1 MRNPEGNLALYAER
15 EFAEFAVVK
24 AVMVSDEHELGIL
37 DIGAQVERG
46 VLGSKPFRDF
56 GVCKEE
62 HVLDA
67 FFVNR
72 VERKVQRRDN
82 GIVCKREAH
91 DLEAVFVED
100 RRLAGIVAQV
110 VDGHLL
116 CHATDRLYRLGV
128 RAATQVE
135 GSIEIEY
142 YSFYRGFHANQY
154 SIFFIFRRMK
164 TPDSRFYCPL
174 ITVGNITLDENEST
188 HAVRVCRAC
197 VGDVLQLSDGVGHF
211 ADAIIEVANAK
222 ACVVRVDSVIEAER
236 PRPKVSLGIACLKDD
251 ALEEVVFH
259 AAQTEIDK
267 IIFLRTDF
275 SQEPKNS
282 DLKKTVRRAEL
293 KSLVSLKQSKKAW
306 MTNIE
311 GPVEFDKW
319 LEGYNGDLILCDID
333 GERQLDLSGSGAN
346 ENATPITLL
355 VGPEGGFSPRE
366 IEAIKTFRNGKVHL
380 LNLGNTRLRART
392 AAIIALGKIL

>member
-1 MRNPEGNLALYAER
+1 
-15 EFAEFAVVK
+15 
-24 AVMVSDEHELGIL
+24 
-37 DIGAQVERG
+37 
-46 VLGSKPFRDF
+46 
-56 GVCKEE
+56 
-62 HVLDA
+62 
-67 FFVNR
+67 
-72 VERKVQRRDN
+72 
-82 GIVCKREAH
+82 
-91 DLEAVFVED
+91 
-100 RRLAGIVAQV
+100 
-110 VDGHLL
+110 
-116 CHATDRLYRLGV
+116 
-128 RAATQVE
+128 
-135 GSIEIEY
+135 
-142 YSFYRGFHANQY
+142 
-154 SIFFIFRRMK
+154 MK

-174 ITVGNITLDENEST
+174 ITAGTITLDENESS

-197 VGDVLQLSDGVGHF
+197 VGDVLQLSDGVGHY
-211 ADAIIEVANAK
+211 ADALIEVADAK
-222 ACVVRVDSVIEAER
+222 ACVVRVDTVIESER
-236 PRPKVSLGIACLKDD
+236 ARPKVSLGIACLKDD

-306 MTNIE
+306 MTAIE

-319 LEGYNGDLILCDID
+319 LASYLGDLILCDID
-333 GERQLDLSGSGAN
+333 GERQLNLSGDGSGAN
-346 ENATPITLL
+346 ENTAPITLL

-366 IEAIKTFRNGKVHL
+366 IEAIKTFQNGKVHL

>member
-1 MRNPEGNLALYAER
+1 
-15 EFAEFAVVK
+15 
-24 AVMVSDEHELGIL
+24 
-37 DIGAQVERG
+37 
-46 VLGSKPFRDF
+46 
-56 GVCKEE
+56 
-62 HVLDA
+62 
-67 FFVNR
+67 
-72 VERKVQRRDN
+72 
-82 GIVCKREAH
+82 
-91 DLEAVFVED
+91 
-100 RRLAGIVAQV
+100 
-110 VDGHLL
+110 
-116 CHATDRLYRLGV
+116 
-128 RAATQVE
+128 
-135 GSIEIEY
+135 
-142 YSFYRGFHANQY
+142 
-154 SIFFIFRRMK
+154 MK

-174 ITVGNITLDENEST
+174 ITAGTITLDENESS

-211 ADAIIEVANAK
+211 ADAVIEVADAK
-222 ACVVRVDSVIEAER
+222 ACVVRVDTVIESER
-236 PRPKVSLGIACLKDD
+236 ARPKVSLGIACLKDD

-306 MTNIE
+306 MTAIE

-319 LEGYNGDLILCDID
+319 LASYQGDLILCDID
-333 GERQLDLSGSGAN
+333 GERQLNLSGSGAN
-346 ENATPITLL
+346 EDAAPITLL

-366 IEAIKTFRNGKVHL
+366 IEAIKTFQNGKVHL

>member
-1 MRNPEGNLALYAER
+1 
-15 EFAEFAVVK
+15 
-24 AVMVSDEHELGIL
+24 
-37 DIGAQVERG
+37 
-46 VLGSKPFRDF
+46 
-56 GVCKEE
+56 
-62 HVLDA
+62 
-67 FFVNR
+67 
-72 VERKVQRRDN
+72 
-82 GIVCKREAH
+82 
-91 DLEAVFVED
+91 
-100 RRLAGIVAQV
+100 
-110 VDGHLL
+110 
-116 CHATDRLYRLGV
+116 
-128 RAATQVE
+128 
-135 GSIEIEY
+135 
-142 YSFYRGFHANQY
+142 
-154 SIFFIFRRMK
+154 MK

-174 ITVGNITLDENEST
+174 ITAGTITLDENESS

-211 ADAIIEVANAK
+211 ADAVIEVADAK
-222 ACVVRVDSVIEAER
+222 ACVVRVDTVIESER
-236 PRPKVSLGIACLKDD
+236 ARPKVSLGIACLKDD

-306 MTNIE
+306 MTAIE

-319 LEGYNGDLILCDID
+319 LASYQGDLILCDID
-333 GERQLDLSGSGAN
+333 GERQLNLSGDGSGAN
-346 ENATPITLL
+346 EDAAPITLL

-366 IEAIKTFRNGKVHL
+366 IEAIKTFQNGKVHL

>member
-1 MRNPEGNLALYAER
+1 
-15 EFAEFAVVK
+15 
-24 AVMVSDEHELGIL
+24 
-37 DIGAQVERG
+37 
-46 VLGSKPFRDF
+46 
-56 GVCKEE
+56 
-62 HVLDA
+62 
-67 FFVNR
+67 
-72 VERKVQRRDN
+72 
-82 GIVCKREAH
+82 
-91 DLEAVFVED
+91 
-100 RRLAGIVAQV
+100 
-110 VDGHLL
+110 
-116 CHATDRLYRLGV
+116 
-128 RAATQVE
+128 
-135 GSIEIEY
+135 
-142 YSFYRGFHANQY
+142 
-154 SIFFIFRRMK
+154 MK

-174 ITVGNITLDENEST
+174 ITAGTITLDENESS

-211 ADAIIEVANAK
+211 ADAVIEVADAK
-222 ACVVRVDSVIEAER
+222 ACVVRVDTVIESER
-236 PRPKVSLGIACLKDD
+236 ARPKVSLGIACLKDD

-306 MTNIE
+306 MTAIE

-319 LEGYNGDLILCDID
+319 LASYQGDLILCDID
-333 GERQLDLSGSGAN
+333 GERQLNLSGDGSGAN
-346 ENATPITLL
+346 ENTAPITLL

-366 IEAIKTFRNGKVHL
+366 IEAIKTFQNGKVHL

>member
-1 MRNPEGNLALYAER
+1 
-15 EFAEFAVVK
+15 
-24 AVMVSDEHELGIL
+24 
-37 DIGAQVERG
+37 
-46 VLGSKPFRDF
+46 
-56 GVCKEE
+56 
-62 HVLDA
+62 
-67 FFVNR
+67 
-72 VERKVQRRDN
+72 
-82 GIVCKREAH
+82 
-91 DLEAVFVED
+91 
-100 RRLAGIVAQV
+100 
-110 VDGHLL
+110 
-116 CHATDRLYRLGV
+116 
-128 RAATQVE
+128 
-135 GSIEIEY
+135 
-142 YSFYRGFHANQY
+142 
-154 SIFFIFRRMK
+154 MK

-174 ITVGNITLDENEST
+174 ISVGTITLDENESS

-197 VGDVLQLSDGVGHF
+197 AGDTLQLSDGVGHY
-211 ADAIIEVANAK
+211 ADALIEVADAK
-222 ACVVRVDSVIEAER
+222 ACQVRVDTVIEAER
-236 PRPKVSLGIACLKDD
+236 ARPKVSLGIACLKDD

-306 MTNIE
+306 MTAIE

-319 LEGYNGDLILCDID
+319 LESYKGDLILCDID
-333 GERQLDLSGSGAN
+333 GDCQLNLSGTD
-346 ENATPITLL
+346 NASDSSDSAPITLL

-366 IEAIKTFRNGKVHL
+366 IEAIKAFQNGKVHL